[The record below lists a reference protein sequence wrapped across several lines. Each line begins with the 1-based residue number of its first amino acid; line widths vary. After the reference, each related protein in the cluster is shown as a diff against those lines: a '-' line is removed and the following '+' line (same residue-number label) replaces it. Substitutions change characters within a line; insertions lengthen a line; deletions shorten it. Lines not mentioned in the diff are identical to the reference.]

1 MSRAEE
7 IPHRE
12 LVEEFRR
19 RLREMRA
26 RLFRTVTTSDDE
38 LETLEAHQPG
48 APGEDAAREVVVS
61 VLARLGDRE
70 KHELDE
76 IYAAQ
81 ARLETGSFGVC
92 EECSRPI
99 PLARLRAVPTARLC
113 APCQA
118 REEANRTVR

>member
-12 LVEEFRR
+12 RVEEFRR

-48 APGEDAAREVVVS
+48 APVEDAAREVVVS
-61 VLARLGDRE
+61 VLSRLGDRE

-76 IYAAQ
+76 I
-81 ARLETGSFGVC
+81 
-92 EECSRPI
+92 
-99 PLARLRAVPTARLC
+99 
-113 APCQA
+113 
-118 REEANRTVR
+118 

>member
-7 IPHRE
+7 IPQRE

-26 RLFRTVTTSDDE
+26 RLFRTVTTADDE

-48 APGEDAAREVVVS
+48 APVEDAAREIVVS

-76 IYAAQ
+76 IYGAQ

-113 APCQA
+113 APCTA
-118 REEANRTVR
+118 REEASRTVR